1 MFIRGREIYVSLLK
15 KAKKDFYGNLNP
27 SLIADNKTFWK
38 VVKPFFSNKVKS
50 SETIFLREDIKIH
63 ENDKDIA
70 NIFNEHFIN
79 AATKLDICIDHKK
92 DYLNT
97 DNLDPVLKAID
108 IFKDHPSI
116 LNIRDSSIQKNKF
129 YFKPI
134 SISDIAEIISFLD
147 SSKSGP
153 KYTLPIKV
161 IKDNID
167 IFSNKLMIDFISSIE
182 QGIFPCNF
190 KFADVSPI
198 FKKGDRLQK
207 ENYRPI
213 SILSTV
219 SKIFEKIM
227 FKQVNEFIEPILSK
241 YLCGFR
247 KNRSAQ
253 HCLIHMLGKL
263 KKSLDNRGK
272 TGILLTDLSK
282 AFDCLDH
289 DLLIAKLNAYG
300 FSYKSLKLIHSY
312 LNDRYQR
319 TQINSNYSSWDRL
332 LSGVPQ
338 GSILGPLLFNIYL
351 SDLFISCKNS
361 TIANFADDNSP
372 YSCNKDID
380 SVISQLKNDSNS
392 LFEWFSKNGFK
403 ANPMKFHLILSNSD
417 PNLFL
422 EIDNYKIFNKKSEK
436 LLGINFDTKLNFDLH
451 VSELCSKA
459 NKKLHALSRI
469 ACYMSMNQRK
479 VIMKSFINSQFGYC
493 PLVWMLHNR
502 KLNARVNKI
511 HEKSLRIVY
520 NDRRS
525 TFEELLIKDETFTIH
540 VRNIQFLAI
549 ELYKVVNEISSELMS
564 ETFPLKESIK
574 YFSKN
579 IFKTETIHTENYGI
593 NSLAYLGP
601 KIWALVP
608 SYLKEIESLDKFKR
622 QIKKWDAKKCPCHIC
637 KVFITGVGYI

>member
-1 MFIRGREIYVSLLK
+1 
-15 KAKKDFYGNLNP
+15 
-27 SLIADNKTFWK
+27 
-38 VVKPFFSNKVKS
+38 
-50 SETIFLREDIKIH
+50 
-63 ENDKDIA
+63 
-70 NIFNEHFIN
+70 
-79 AATKLDICIDHKK
+79 
-92 DYLNT
+92 
-97 DNLDPVLKAID
+97 
-108 IFKDHPSI
+108 
-116 LNIRDSSIQKNKF
+116 
-129 YFKPI
+129 
-134 SISDIAEIISFLD
+134 
-147 SSKSGP
+147 
-153 KYTLPIKV
+153 
-161 IKDNID
+161 
-167 IFSNKLMIDFISSIE
+167 MIDFISSIE

>member
-227 FKQVNEFIEPILSK
+227 FKQVNEFIEPISSK

-253 HCLIHMLGKL
+253 HCLIHMLEKL
-263 KKSLDNRGK
+263 KK
-272 TGILLTDLSK
+272 
-282 AFDCLDH
+282 
-289 DLLIAKLNAYG
+289 
-300 FSYKSLKLIHSY
+300 
-312 LNDRYQR
+312 
-319 TQINSNYSSWDRL
+319 
-332 LSGVPQ
+332 
-338 GSILGPLLFNIYL
+338 
-351 SDLFISCKNS
+351 
-361 TIANFADDNSP
+361 
-372 YSCNKDID
+372 
-380 SVISQLKNDSNS
+380 
-392 LFEWFSKNGFK
+392 
-403 ANPMKFHLILSNSD
+403 
-417 PNLFL
+417 
-422 EIDNYKIFNKKSEK
+422 
-436 LLGINFDTKLNFDLH
+436 
-451 VSELCSKA
+451 
-459 NKKLHALSRI
+459 
-469 ACYMSMNQRK
+469 K
-479 VIMKSFINSQFGYC
+479 V
-493 PLVWMLHNR
+493 
-502 KLNARVNKI
+502 
-511 HEKSLRIVY
+511 
-520 NDRRS
+520 
-525 TFEELLIKDETFTIH
+525 
-540 VRNIQFLAI
+540 
-549 ELYKVVNEISSELMS
+549 
-564 ETFPLKESIK
+564 
-574 YFSKN
+574 
-579 IFKTETIHTENYGI
+579 
-593 NSLAYLGP
+593 
-601 KIWALVP
+601 
-608 SYLKEIESLDKFKR
+608 
-622 QIKKWDAKKCPCHIC
+622 
-637 KVFITGVGYI
+637 